1 MHQVND
7 TILYKFIA
15 KDSSGSLC
23 SCCIVRNDCREA
35 SFFFLY
41 RQHSIQSSEK
51 LFIHKNF
58 LLSWGIGYAV
68 YIVDVAAFERIYRR
82 TVSNA
87 GHLGSSVNKP
97 LVNAA

>member
-1 MHQVND
+1 MTGDKH
-7 TILYKFIA
+7 L
-15 KDSSGSLC
+15 
-23 SCCIVRNDCREA
+23 
-35 SFFFLY
+35 FFLY
-41 RQHSIQSSEK
+41 RQHPIQSNEK

-87 GHLGSSVNKP
+87 GHLGSSVNNKP